1 MVYLWNGFTP
11 STPFTRAVTEASRSI
26 GLAGKI
32 ATGEK
37 EADAEALAKLT
48 RNVAAF
54 VPLPGA
60 GQAARTIEGA
70 VDAAEGND
78 RNLYQMLV
86 EGKERD

>member
-1 MVYLWNGFTP
+1 
-11 STPFTRAVTEASRSI
+11 
-26 GLAGKI
+26 
-32 ATGEK
+32 
-37 EADAEALAKLT
+37 
-48 RNVAAF
+48 VAAF

-70 VDAAEGND
+70 IDAAEGND